1 MKTNSNCSVESQL
14 STLDHMN
21 PKNFINKTISEST
34 KYHPV
39 EQVKPQRKTIS
50 QIKFQK
56 AKGTY
61 SKQNI
66 KKILKNPR
74 NAVAT
79 GLTST
84 STNIGAYNTDVAW
97 VQSVISS
104 KQHSVKRKAKHSR
117 SISKNSGRRSRGNS
131 QTKPKLRK
139 EKNLTIDLN
148 SLSQSA
154 HQNKTHN
161 ISTNQISSNKASRY
175 SQLIGV

>member
-1 MKTNSNCSVESQL
+1 
-14 STLDHMN
+14 MN
-21 PKNFINKTISEST
+21 PKNFINKTISDT
-34 KYHPV
+34 VKFYPV

-56 AKGTY
+56 AKRNF
-61 SKQNI
+61 SKQSI
-66 KKILKNPR
+66 KKIIKNPR
-74 NAVAT
+74 NTGAT

-84 STNIGAYNTDVAW
+84 STNVGAHNTDVAW

-131 QTKPKLRK
+131 QTKPKSRK

-148 SLSQSA
+148 SLSQSVNQTTGS
-154 HQNKTHN
+154 QNKTHN

-175 SQLIGV
+175 NQLIGV